1 MRPTLSVRHFL
12 AATFMLTALSAC
24 QDPSGLSP
32 APGRFVLNRLEGQP
46 LPVLVGLTPTDSV
59 FLESEELDL
68 GPDGRGTRFQI
79 LRFVANATG
88 LATRQSFSL
97 AIEYRRTAAGRLEL
111 TYVCGPNANGLA
123 GPHAS
128 GWVTRTGLTL
138 TSGAQEAVYLRVS
151 PQMPY
156 GR

>member
-12 AATFMLTALSAC
+12 AASFMLTALSAC

-32 APGRFVLNRLEGQP
+32 GPGRFVLNRLEGQP

-59 FLESEELDL
+59 FLEGEELDL

-79 LRFVANATG
+79 VRFVAKATG
-88 LATRQSFSL
+88 LATWQSFSL
-97 AIEYRRTAAGRLEL
+97 AMEYRRSAAGRLAL
-111 TYVCGPNANGLA
+111 TYVCGPNASCLA

-128 GWVTRTGLTL
+128 GWVTRAGLTL
-138 TSGAQEAVYLRVS
+138 TSGTQEADYLRMA
-151 PQMPY
+151 PRKPY
-156 GR
+156 ER